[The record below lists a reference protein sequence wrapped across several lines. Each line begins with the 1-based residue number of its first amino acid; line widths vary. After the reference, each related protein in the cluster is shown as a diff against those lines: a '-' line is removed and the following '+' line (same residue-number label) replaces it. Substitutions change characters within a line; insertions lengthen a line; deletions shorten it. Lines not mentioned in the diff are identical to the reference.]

1 MPKDQ
6 EGIGSEPR
14 RESESPLT
22 RRMDRGRFVRLVG
35 AAGVAAGLGP
45 VLAAC
50 GGDEEEAAPTP
61 PAATGETGATPPA
74 AGGATGRAIRI
85 GLVSPQTGPLA
96 LFGETDTYV
105 VDQMTSIFADGI
117 DVGGTMHPVEIEI
130 KDTQSD
136 PNRAATVTQELIDG
150 GVDLILPGATPETTN
165 PVGDTAEANGV
176 PCLSCVAP
184 WQPWFFRNPD
194 VTPATVYQ
202 WQYHF
207 FWGLEDVIA
216 VFLDMWSQVETN
228 KVAGGLFPNDGD
240 GNAWG
245 DPNVGFPPPLKEAGY
260 TLVDPGR
267 YQNLQDDFSAQISA
281 YKKAKAEVVTGV
293 PLPPDFTTFRTQS
306 VQQDFL
312 PKIISVGKA
321 LLFPAAVD
329 ALKKL
334 GDGMSSEVWWAP
346 SYPFKS
352 SLSGQTSQ
360 ELGDAWIG
368 STSKQWTQP
377 LGYTHAVF
385 EVAADA
391 LSRTADI
398 DDPAAL
404 VEAIRTTDL
413 DTVAGHVSWADEQLA
428 RVPGVDEPIQNVAKM
443 KLAGGQWNP
452 ATDFPFELVVVSN
465 AIFPEVE
472 TAAKLRPIPGS
483 A

>member
-1 MPKDQ
+1 MPNDQ
-6 EGIGSEPR
+6 EGLGPEPGGEAER
-14 RESESPLT
+14 PLAG
-22 RRMDRGRFVRLVG
+22 RMDRRRFVKIVG
-35 AAGVAAGLGP
+35 VAGVAAGLGP

-50 GGDEEEAAPTP
+50 GGDDEEAAPP
-61 PAATGETGATPPA
+61 PTATGETGAAPPPA
-74 AGGATGRAIRI
+74 AGGATGRPIKI

-105 VDQMTSIFADGI
+105 VGEMQAFFADGI
-117 DVGGTMHPVEIEI
+117 DVGGTSHPLEIEI

-136 PNRAATVTQELIDG
+136 PNRAATATQELIDS

-184 WQPWFFRNPD
+184 WQPWFFRNPN
-194 VTPATVYQ
+194 VTPATVYK

-228 KVAGGLFPNDGD
+228 KIVGGLFANDGD

-245 DPNVGFPPPLKEAGY
+245 DPELGFPPPLKEAGY
-260 TLVDPGR
+260 TIIDPGR
-267 YQNLQDDFSAQISA
+267 YPNLQDDFSAQISA
-281 YKKAKAEVVTGV
+281 YKKAKAEIVTGV

-306 VQQDFL
+306 VQQDFR

-334 GDGMSSEVWWAP
+334 GDGMSTEVWWAP
-346 SYPFKS
+346 TFPTKS
-352 SLSGQTSQ
+352 SLTGQTSQ
-360 ELGDAWIG
+360 ELGDAWI
-368 STSKQWTQP
+368 SANNKQWTQP
-377 LGYTHAVF
+377 LGYAHAVF

-391 LSRTADI
+391 LGRTADI
-398 DDPAAL
+398 DDPQAIIDAIAA
-404 VEAIRTTDL
+404 TDL

-428 RVPGVDEPIQNVAKM
+428 RLPGVDAPIANVAKM
-443 KLAGGQWNP
+443 KLAGGQWTP
-452 ATDFPFELVVVSN
+452 GTDFPYDLVLVSN
-465 AIFPEVE
+465 SIFPEIE
-472 TAAKLRPIPGS
+472 LEGELRPIPGS